1 MPSRYAVVTTIK
13 RQLDALA
20 REQWTLGQKGMP
32 AGVLFVAFDER
43 TLKVSRGERGV
54 LIHYNAGT
62 DLYDLERYEG
72 LTVSPLADG
81 VYADNLLIAIQG
93 VL

>member
-1 MPSRYAVVTTIK
+1 MATPSSVVVEIR
-13 RQLDALA
+13 RQLVALDIDL
-20 REQWTLGQKGMP
+20 RGLR
-32 AGVLFVAFDER
+32 FVAWDES

-72 LTVSPLADG
+72 LTVEPLADG